1 MKLKLI
7 IICAFLSFSSIL
19 AQKAKIESADKKYND
34 LAYINAIEIY
44 QKVAEKGYKSV
55 DLFQKL
61 GNANYFNA
69 NLSEAAKW
77 YGQLFNLG
85 EEVDKEYYYRYSLC
99 LKSIGDYKK
108 AEDYLYQFSQK
119 SGADVRASIYKANQ
133 NYISEIKANSGR
145 FKIED
150 AGINTVYSDYGA
162 ALNKDKFVYTSARDT
177 SGASSR
183 KHTWTGQ
190 SFSNLFTSQINGDGV
205 LLEPERMASK
215 VNSKFNE
222 STAVFTKDG
231 NTMYFTRNNFN
242 DGKRK
247 TDAEKTTLL
256 KLYKATLENEEW
268 KNVKELPFNSDIY
281 SVAHPALSPD
291 EKTLYFASNM
301 PGTVGLSDIFK
312 VTINGDDTYST
323 PVNLGNPVNTE
334 GRETFPF
341 VSDNNELY
349 FASDGQLG
357 LGGLDVFVTKMAPDG
372 TMSKVFNLGTPIN
385 GPQDDFAFLIES
397 KSKLGFFTSNRD
409 GGKGNDDIYKLFE
422 QIPLQYD
429 CKQNLSGVVT
439 DKETTEIIP
448 NAKVTLYDD
457 KMVELKSIF
466 ATEKGEYSFA
476 DLECEKQYFVRSENK
491 DFDTVE
497 NSVVTGKVADGDT
510 FNDLM
515 AEKRIKTVK
524 VGSDL
529 AKTFNIKII
538 YFDLDKSNI
547 RQDAALE
554 LEKILAVMQ
563 QNPKMKVDVR
573 SHTDSRQ
580 TASYNEKLSD
590 RRAKSTIAWLVK
602 NGINISRLSGKGY
615 GESQLVNKCAD
626 GIECSEEE
634 HQANR
639 RSEFVIISM

>member
-7 IICAFLSFSSIL
+7 IICAFLSFSSIF

-44 QKVAEKGYKSV
+44 QKVADKGYKSV

-77 YGQLFNLG
+77 YGQLFDLG

-119 SGADVRASIYKANQ
+119 SGSDIRASIYKANQ
-133 NYISEIKANSGR
+133 NYLSEIKANSGR

-150 AGINTVYSDYGA
+150 AGINTIYSDYGA
-162 ALNKDKFVYTSARDT
+162 ALNKDKFIFTSARDT

-190 SFSNLFTSQINGDGV
+190 SFSNLFASQINGDGV
-205 LLEPERMASK
+205 LLAPERMASK

-268 KNVKELPFNSDIY
+268 KNVKELPFNSDLY

-291 EKTLYFASNM
+291 DKTLYFASNM

-312 VTINGDDTYST
+312 VTISDDGTYST

-341 VSDNNELY
+341 VSENNELY

-357 LGGLDVFVTKMAPDG
+357 LGGLDVFVTKMTPDG
-372 TMSKVFNLGTPIN
+372 SMSKVFNLGTPIN
-385 GPQDDFAFLIES
+385 GPQDDFAFLMES
-397 KSKLGFFTSNRD
+397 KSKLGFFTSNRE

-448 NAKVTLYDD
+448 NAKVTLYND

-476 DLECEKQYFVRSENK
+476 DLECEKQYFVRSEKK

-497 NSVVTGKVADGDT
+497 NSVVTGKVAGGDT
-510 FNDLM
+510 FNDLI

-529 AKTFNIKII
+529 AKTFDIKII

-580 TASYNEKLSD
+580 TAGYNEKLSD

-602 NGINISRLSGKGY
+602 NGINASRLSGKGY

-626 GIECSEEE
+626 GIECSEQE

>member
-205 LLEPERMASK
+205 LLAPERMASK

-247 TDAEKTTLL
+247 TDAEGTTKL
-256 KLYKATLENEEW
+256 KLYKATLENYEW
-268 KNVKELPFNSDIY
+268 KNIVELPFNSDLY

-312 VTINGDDTYST
+312 VTINDDDTYST

-497 NSVVTGKVADGDT
+497 NSVVTGKVAGGDT
-510 FNDLM
+510 FNDLI

-563 QNPKMKVDVR
+563 QNPRMKVDVR